1 MPVNEPF
8 GWICIMLGFIA
19 GAIIGTGFHRE
30 NFLGGYTSLRR
41 RMIRLGHIALIA
53 LGFLNILFAYST
65 TFHDYLNQWQTTA
78 SWALII
84 GTIAMPACCFL
95 TAWKQSFRHLFF
107 IPVLSLIVG
116 VLSILLGVF
125 FL

>member
-8 GWICIMLGFIA
+8 GWICIMLGFITGA
-19 GAIIGTGFHRE
+19 GIGTGFHRD
-30 NFLGGYTSLRR
+30 NFLGGYASLRR

-78 SWALII
+78 SSALII

-95 TAWKQSFRHLFF
+95 TAWKPSFRHLFF

-116 VLSILLGVF
+116 VFSIFMGVF
-125 FL
+125 LR